1 MKIIL
6 DDFNYR
12 GHHFERVE
20 CEIPQV
26 DELEEGILED
36 LISRYVIWDLDDVI
50 NFNES
55 FNVTEKDI

>member
-12 GHHFERVE
+12 GYHFERIE
-20 CEIPQV
+20 REIPQV
-26 DELEEGILED
+26 DTLEEGLLED
-36 LISRYVIWDLDDVI
+36 LISLHLIWDLDDLI

-55 FNVTEKDI
+55 FNVKGKSF

>member
-12 GHHFERVE
+12 GYHFERVE

-26 DELEEGILED
+26 DELEEALLED
-36 LISRYVIWDLDDVI
+36 LISRYLIWDLDDCI

-55 FNVTEKDI
+55 FYPEETK

>member
-12 GHHFERVE
+12 GYHFERIE

-26 DELEEGILED
+26 DELEEALLED
-36 LISRYVIWDLDDVI
+36 LISRYLIWDLDDYL

-55 FNVTEKDI
+55 FFTKEETE

>member
-1 MKIIL
+1 MKITL

-26 DELEEGILED
+26 DDLEEALLED
-36 LISRYVIWDLDDVI
+36 LLSMHLMWDLDDFI

-55 FNVTEKDI
+55 FDVKEKNL

>member
-1 MKIIL
+1 MKIIV

-12 GHHFERVE
+12 GYHFERIE

-26 DELEEGILED
+26 DELEEGVIEEL
-36 LISRYVIWDLDDVI
+36 LSRYMIWDLDDYI

-55 FNVTEKDI
+55 FYLGEETD

>member
-12 GHHFERVE
+12 GYHFERVE

-26 DELEEGILED
+26 DTLEEGILED
-36 LISRYVIWDLDDVI
+36 LISLHLIWDLDDFI

-55 FNVTEKDI
+55 FNVKEKGL

>member
-1 MKIIL
+1 MKITL

-12 GHHFERVE
+12 GHHFERIE

-26 DELEEGILED
+26 DELEEGIVEEL
-36 LISRYVIWDLDDVI
+36 LSRYMIWDLDDFI

-55 FNVTEKDI
+55 FNTKEETD